1 MLPLS
6 GPMSKPTSETKESK
20 MDSKDIYSIY
30 NRNMDRFFDEVEK
43 SIPQYHQSI
52 TNLQN
57 AYITAWK
64 NVVESTFSI
73 QRELATKVGTNT
85 NVSPSMAKIVN
96 DVSEEMFN
104 AQSVQNKAVLATIE
118 ATQQSINTFYENTK
132 SFNWLNQDAL
142 QNWISACTPTR
153 N

>member
-1 MLPLS
+1 
-6 GPMSKPTSETKESK
+6 MSKSTPEPKEFK
-20 MDSKDIYSIY
+20 IDSKDIYSVY
-30 NRNMDRFFDEVEK
+30 SRNADRFFGEMEK

-57 AYITAWK
+57 ACITAWK
-64 NVVESTFSI
+64 NATESAISI
-73 QRELATKVGTNT
+73 QREFATKVGTNT
-85 NVSPSMAKIVN
+85 NVAPSMAKIVN